1 MLLLRNRSFY
11 LCYQRW
17 AEVFKPAFRRAPNL
31 LRPRLSSFVCSVFL
45 GVSLWTPLFCLSLG
59 SPESSVRQDMLVFY
73 HGVQSQG
80 AGVREVGGEGVPLP
94 GAVCALWALG
104 KGCRLC
110 ETSRSGL

>member
-31 LRPRLSSFVCSVFL
+31 LRPLLSSFVCS
-45 GVSLWTPLFCLSLG
+45 LFCLSLG

-80 AGVREVGGEGVPLP
+80 AGVREVDGEGVPLP
-94 GAVCALWALG
+94 GAACALWALG